1 MPSRPLSES
10 DALNPSQVAA
20 AQLPVTCLPPWGIAD
35 LPEPLP
41 LQWRHWTRLIGPA
54 IVMMGIQIGG
64 GEWLLGPEVTAK
76 YGGGLMWLA
85 TVSILLQVFY
95 NMECGRYALYCGEPI
110 FTGFLRTRPGPK
122 FWVTFFLLLSIG
134 GVVPGLAF
142 NSASVI
148 GALWLDRPPV
158 PDDRIFILKI
168 AYGCLVI
175 VVLPVLFGGKIYN
188 TLQTIMSAKVFF
200 VLGTTLVLGIWLV
213 SAQSWWNV
221 LSGFLKFGTIP
232 TVDDA
237 GKPQAVNVITAF
249 FSGDTIPIF
258 DLSGIWVLA
267 AFAGVAGGG
276 GLGNSMYSNYVRDK
290 GWGMGSLVGAI
301 PSAVGGQEVKLSHLG
316 KVFIPTAENL
326 KRWRGWWRY
335 ILVEQWWIWTPG
347 CFIGMALPALLS
359 MQFAQYS
366 PLAHQEKPFEWA
378 QPVVSADGLRHAT
391 GLAPGLA
398 DGLWLLMLGVGL
410 AILLPSQMS
419 VVEDVCRRWTDVIW
433 SASPHVRE
441 TMHHG
446 QVKFIYY
453 SLLVG
458 YVIWCCISLYLFGIY
473 SSPKTMFIVVTVA
486 GNIAMGVTSFQIL
499 WVNTHFLP
507 PELRPRWYHR
517 MGLAGCGLFY
527 LVLAAMVWQ
536 VKMWPVIWE
545 WVSAS
550 QQIHK

>member
-1 MPSRPLSES
+1 MSSRFAPES
-10 DALNPSQVAA
+10 AA
-20 AQLPVTCLPPWGIAD
+20 APPAEPAAFLPATCLPPWDVAE

-41 LQWRHWTRLIGPA
+41 IQLRHWTRMIGPA

-148 GALWLDRPPV
+148 GALWLNRPPV
-158 PDDRIFILKI
+158 PADRMFILAI

-188 TLQTIMSAKVFF
+188 TLQAIMSAKVLF
-200 VLGTTLVLGIWLV
+200 VLGTTLALGIWLV
-213 SAQSWWNV
+213 SPLSWWNV
-221 LSGFLKFGTIP
+221 FSGFLKFGMIP
-232 TVDDA
+232 STDPS
-237 GKPQAVNVITAF
+237 GHPLAVNALTAALAGE
-249 FSGDTIPIF
+249 SLPVL
-258 DLSGIWVLA
+258 DLTGIGVLA

-276 GLGNSMYSNYVRDK
+276 GLGNTMYSNYVRDK

-316 KVFIPTAENL
+316 KVFVPTAENL
-326 KRWRGWWRY
+326 RKWRGWWRY

-347 CFIGMALPALLS
+347 CFVGMALPALLS
-359 MQFAQYS
+359 MQFAHYS
-366 PLAHQEKPFEWA
+366 PLTHEREPFDWA
-378 QPVVSADGLRHAT
+378 QPVVSADGLRHYP
-391 GLAPGLA
+391 GLSPGLA
-398 DGLWLLMLGVGL
+398 EGLWLLMLATGL
-410 AILLPSQMS
+410 MILLPSQMS

-433 SASPHVRE
+433 SANPRVRE
-441 TMHHG
+441 KMHHG
-446 QVKFIYY
+446 QVKVIYY

-458 YVIWCCISLYLFGIY
+458 YVIWCCISLYLFGIF
-473 SSPKTMFIVVTVA
+473 SSPKTMFIVVAVL
-486 GNIAMGVTSFQIL
+486 GNIAMGVTSFHLL

-507 PELRPRWYHR
+507 VEVRPRWYHR
-517 MGLAGCGLFY
+517 LGVAGCGTFY

-536 VKMWPVIWE
+536 VKMWPVVKDWL
-545 WVSAS
+545 A
-550 QQIHK
+550 